1 MAGLSEVACLY
12 VDFGGR
18 FVADFE
24 SCAYECEGACALS
37 QVVGGLER
45 TVCGRLK

>member
-24 SCAYECEGACALS
+24 SCAYECEGAWCLKPS
-37 QVVGGLER
+37 RWQVGAYCLWQA
-45 TVCGRLK
+45 